1 MAESLGQA
9 TVDLIA
15 NTGGFEAGM
24 DRAARKMQSVSKEA
38 AYQGNQLEKLV
49 GAIDPVTGALNRLDK
64 QQQQLDSHFK
74 AGRLPVEDYQKF
86 TTILN
91 AQKTATDAT
100 VTGFGKLDRQ
110 MASNGQTL
118 KQYQNNLRGVPAQF
132 TDIFTSLQ
140 GGQAPLTVLLQ
151 QGGQL
156 KDMFGGVGSAAKALG
171 GYVVGLI
178 NPVTLAA
185 AAIAAVGVAYY
196 QGSKE
201 ATAYNTALINTG
213 NFAGT
218 SADSLAGMASRIAET
233 NGTVGQAAALLAQLA
248 ASGKIAVG
256 SFELITSAA
265 IATEK
270 ATGQAASE
278 IVANFV
284 KIAEDPLKATLKL
297 NETMNYLTETV
308 YSQIKAFEDSGNVQA
323 AAALA
328 QDEYA
333 KAQQARSEGIIENL
347 GYVESA
353 WNTVAAA
360 AKGAW
365 DAFLSVGRDVPLEN
379 QIKKAQE
386 LVDTLATA
394 KANALPGTPSNSY
407 REEQAQKDLTD
418 LLVQYDERQKRES
431 SSRVAAQQKK
441 DGVEA
446 AQYLDKIHADVSDK
460 QSQRDKARAA
470 YNLNVEKLRA
480 GVASGTVL
488 ATDPRLDAER
498 IAKDLDG
505 IDEKY
510 KEKKAARAK
519 AYVEDAGTKELD
531 QAKQVYAALQA
542 QSLAIGT
549 QEGSTRKIGA
559 AAQELAKWEQQI
571 ADIKTKGT
579 LTAAQ
584 KSLLADESAITAQKQ
599 QNAALEAQNV
609 LREKAAASAQK
620 LLSLEQQLNDELQ
633 NVQSGFDQQLA
644 GIGLGDEAR
653 KRLQDDLKIRGDYQK
668 KLEQLNRDYRKI
680 QNPTAEDTAAYEAQN
695 AVIKS
700 ALERRLDIQKNY
712 YAAEDEAQ
720 ASWSNGA
727 LQALNTYMES
737 ANDIAAQSRTLVANS
752 LSQLEDAF
760 VKLATDGKL
769 SFKSLADSIIADL
782 ARIAAKTLIVQPLLA
797 SLTSGG
803 GGVLSGLTGSSSG
816 GSTGTDQALGV
827 LDAAGK
833 SISLATSGF
842 GQAVAAGYT
851 AGEGLIGGIQGAF
864 SSGAGYISN
873 SITSAFATGSSTA
886 ASVIAQST
894 ATNTGYQLGG
904 TLVSG
909 EVGSATYATSA
920 ASAGLSATS
929 ALTYGIGGAIQGY
942 LKAGVKGA
950 VAGAGGA
957 VAGAYA
963 GAAIGTAV
971 PVIGNVIGAAIGAV
985 LGGMFGSSLFGGDWV
1000 TKDQGIQL
1008 GVKGGDLESY
1018 NFEYQKKKGGLFS
1031 SNKKRTRLTALDP
1044 ELQASLDATYATTL
1058 GTVIGLFDTLN
1069 VELNDA
1075 VLDGLNISAVKI
1087 STKGKTAEQI
1097 QEELVKFFTS
1107 LGDAAIGAVDSALGG
1122 LGLAGKTVESL
1133 TAFVNGLFSVNNVL
1147 ANLNVGI
1154 FDVSVSGAFAAEQL
1168 ANMSGGLEKF
1178 AEASAAYYDKFF
1190 ADGEKAEDVLK
1201 AVGVQFAAVGVGLPA
1216 SRQGFRDLV
1225 EALDITTEAGR
1236 QMYSVLIGLAGN
1248 AAAAYDILEAKNATA
1263 QNAAYSALQRSITAQ
1278 QKLVSEAYSTT
1289 TETLNAALTTAKEN
1303 VSGLTTV
1310 ANALSNALKALRGT
1324 SVEAIAMLRSQAQAT
1339 LQSALATARS
1349 GGSLVGFKGLEDAL
1363 TTVSNVD
1370 EAVYTSLSD
1379 FQLEQ
1384 ARTANIVEELNK
1396 LNGKQLTSA
1405 EKQAEAIQGQLDT
1418 AKKTYD
1424 LQIKQYESQLSYAQK
1439 QIDALNGVD
1448 NSILSVVDAVKAM
1461 SAAIVTSL
1469 GFLPSQGAGSGSA
1482 NTSGNNS
1489 LLVDTLYNTVLGRD
1503 AEAQG
1508 AKYWGDLLQK
1518 GAVTYQQAAITI
1530 AKEALALDASKYNGP
1545 VSQESIAASK
1555 AAAQKYLD
1563 SLQKHA
1569 KGTNSW
1575 DGGPALMGEF
1585 GPELVLP
1592 NGGATV
1598 YNAQDTARM
1607 LNKSGSSD
1615 PQAASDT
1622 REQARKNDQRW
1633 GQLLRYTQYLEQG
1646 YINGFPTVAE
1656 GSQ

>member
-86 TTILN
+86 TAILN

-156 KDMFGGVGSAAKALG
+156 KDMFGGVGAAGKALG
-171 GYVVGLI
+171 GYVLGLV
-178 NPVTLAA
+178 NPITLVAA
-185 AAIAAVGVAYY
+185 AVAATGVAYY

-233 NGTVGQAAALLAQLA
+233 NGTVGAAAAVLAQIA
-248 ASGKIAVG
+248 GSGKIAVDQ
-256 SFELITSAA
+256 FELIATAA
-265 IATEK
+265 LATQK

-284 KIAEDPLKATLKL
+284 KIADEPLKATIEL
-297 NETMNYLTETV
+297 NRQMNYLTETV
-308 YSQIKAFEDSGNVQA
+308 YSQIAAFEASGDKQA
-323 AAALA
+323 AVSLA

-333 KAQQARSEGIIENL
+333 KAQKSRAEGIIEDL

-353 WNTVAAA
+353 WNAVASA

-365 DAFLSVGRDVPLEN
+365 DAFLSVGRTTPLDD
-379 QIKKAQE
+379 QILKARE
-386 LVDTLATA
+386 LVDTLAKA

-418 LLVQYDERQKRES
+418 LLVQYEERQRREAS
-431 SSRVAAQQKK
+431 ARISAQQKK

-480 GVASGTVL
+480 GVAGGTVL

-584 KSLLADESAITAQKQ
+584 KSLLADEAAITAQKQ

-609 LREKAAASAQK
+609 QREKAAASAQK

-633 NVQSGFDQQLA
+633 NVQSGFDQQMA

-653 KRLQDDLKIRGDYQK
+653 KRLQDDLKIREDYQK
-668 KLEQLNRDYRKI
+668 KLAQLNRDYLKI
-680 QNPTAEDTAAYEAQN
+680 QNPTAEDTSAYEAQN

-803 GGVLSGLTGSSSG
+803 GGVLNGLLGSSGAGGSG
-816 GSTGTDQALGV
+816 GSGQLLGV

-886 ASVIAQST
+886 ASVIAESA

-904 TLVSG
+904 SLVSG

-920 ASAGLSATS
+920 ASSGITS
-929 ALTYGIGGAIQGY
+929 ANVVTAAISGFIQGY
-942 LKAGVKGA
+942 KANGIKGGVA
-950 VAGAGGA
+950 AAGGA
-957 VAGAYA
+957 VGGMYA
-963 GAAIGTAV
+963 GAQAGSYFGPIGSAVGAVIGTIV
-971 PVIGNVIGAAIGAV
+971 GAA
-985 LGGMFGSSLFGGDWV
+985 FGSSIFAGEWQ

-1008 GVKGGDLESY
+1008 GVQGGMLEAANY
-1018 NFEYQKKKGGLFS
+1018 EFQKKKGGLFH
-1031 SNKKRTRLTALDP
+1031 SNKKRTNLTALDP
-1044 ELQASLDATYATTL
+1044 GLQKALDDSYDGTI
-1058 GTVIGLFDTLN
+1058 GTVLGLFDALN
-1069 VELNDA
+1069 VELNDG
-1075 VLDGLNISAVKI
+1075 VLDGLNIANKKI
-1087 STKGKTAEQI
+1087 STQGKTSDEI
-1097 QEELVKFFTS
+1097 QEELVAWFS
-1107 LGDAAIGAVDSALGG
+1107 ALGDAAIGAVDSALGG
-1122 LGLAGKTVESL
+1122 LGLGDRNVESL
-1133 TAFVNGLFSVNNVL
+1133 TALVNGLFTVNNVL

-1154 FDVSVSGAFAAEQL
+1154 YDVSVAGAFMAEQL

-1178 AEASAAYYDKFF
+1178 TEASAAYYDKFF
-1190 ADGEKAEDVLK
+1190 SDVEKADDVLK

-1216 SRQGFRDLV
+1216 TRQGFRDLV
-1225 EALDITTEAGR
+1225 EALDITTESGR

-1248 AAAAYDILEAKNATA
+1248 AAAAYDILEARAAASEQAAQIAQTAAMGSAAAAFAT
-1263 QNAAYSALQRSITAQ
+1263 LQRSISAQ
-1278 QKLVSEAYSTT
+1278 QKIAADAYSAT
-1289 TETLNAALTTAKEN
+1289 TEVLNDALTTAKDN

-1310 ANALSNALKALRGT
+1310 ANALDNALKALRGT
-1324 SVEAIAMLRSQAQAT
+1324 SAEAVAMLRSQAQAT
-1339 LQSALATARS
+1339 LQSALGSARN
-1349 GGSLVGFKGLEDAL
+1349 GGSLVGFAGLEDAL
-1363 TTVSNVD
+1363 STVANVD
-1370 EAVYTSLSD
+1370 ESVYTSLAD
-1379 FQLEQ
+1379 FELEQ
-1384 ARTANIVEELNK
+1384 ARTANVVEELNA
-1396 LNGKQLTSA
+1396 LNGKQLTAA
-1405 EKQAEAIQGQLDT
+1405 EKQVKAIEGQLDT
-1418 AKKTYD
+1418 AKKAYD
-1424 LQIKQYESQLSYAQK
+1424 LQVKQYESQLAYGQ
-1439 QIDALNGVD
+1439 QQLDALNGVD
-1448 NSILSVVDAVKAM
+1448 QSILSVADAVRAM
-1461 SAAIVTSL
+1461 SAAIVAALAFMPKS
-1469 GFLPSQGAGSGSA
+1469 GAGSAAA
-1482 NTSGNNS
+1482 NTPGNNATI
-1489 LLVDTLYNTVLGRD
+1489 VDTLYQQLFGRTPD
-1503 AEAQG
+1503 AGEN
-1508 AKYWGDLLQK
+1508 KYWADRLSSENLPYSEIVANMTQ
-1518 GAVTYQQAAITI
+1518 Y
-1530 AKEALALDASKYNGP
+1530 ASP
-1545 VSQESIAASK
+1545 ADK
-1555 AAAQKYLD
+1555 AAYLA

-1598 YNAQDTARM
+1598 YNAQSTSRLLNASNVSSPAELASAR
-1607 LNKSGSSD
+1607 
-1615 PQAASDT
+1615 
-1622 REQARKNDQRW
+1622 ERKIKDDSRW
-1633 GQLLRYTQYLEQG
+1633 DKLLRYTQYLEQG

-1656 GSQ
+1656 GNQ